1 MKPIQLVPL
10 AGSGADG
17 SSQEPA
23 LNLLEQ
29 LAAGLARTFRVPCR
43 LSPRSLELGFALD
56 GRRGQY
62 YSSVI
67 LQELERA
74 WDPDARVLG
83 VTSCDLYVP
92 VLTFVFGEAQLDG
105 NCAVVSTARLAE
117 PFYGLPPRDDLLRDR
132 LLKEAIHE
140 LGHTFGLRHCGDWR
154 CVMTSSHAVERLDVK
169 TAEFCARCRKPVF
182 QNGFW

>member
-83 VTSCDLYVP
+83 VTSCD
-92 VLTFVFGEAQLDG
+92 
-105 NCAVVSTARLAE
+105 
-117 PFYGLPPRDDLLRDR
+117 
-132 LLKEAIHE
+132 H
-140 LGHTFGLRHCGDWR
+140 
-154 CVMTSSHAVERLDVK
+154 
-169 TAEFCARCRKPVF
+169 
-182 QNGFW
+182 